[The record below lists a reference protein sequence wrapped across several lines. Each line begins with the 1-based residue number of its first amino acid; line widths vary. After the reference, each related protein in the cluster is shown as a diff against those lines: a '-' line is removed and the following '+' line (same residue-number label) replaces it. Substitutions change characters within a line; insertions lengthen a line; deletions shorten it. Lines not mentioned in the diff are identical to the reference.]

1 MIDKKCTYS
10 SYPFSRTL
18 NIPVIFI
25 TNAAGID
32 RGSSVYL
39 VHQNGTIRCS
49 GSNEG
54 ERKATTFI
62 RPYLVAYIALKKKGL
77 LFTQAAPG
85 LSPFEGCARS
95 YYELGKIKKNG
106 YGHLGNV
113 ITEIVSFENLANP
126 NFIPSSWQNSE
137 KGGTDWVIARHEV
150 LEAWIDVASK
160 NYDFKEKEHIV
171 SSFEF

>member
-1 MIDKKCTYS
+1 MIDKKCAYL

-25 TNAAGID
+25 TNAAETD
-32 RGSSVYL
+32 RGSSVYF

-62 RPYLVAYIALKKKGL
+62 RPYLVAYIALKKNGI
-77 LFTQAAPG
+77 LFNQAAPG

-95 YYELGKIKKNG
+95 YYELSQIMKKG

-113 ITEIVSFENLANP
+113 ITEIISFKNLANP
-126 NFIPSSWQNSE
+126 DFTPSSWQNSE
-137 KGGTDWVIARHEV
+137 KGGTDWAIARDEV
-150 LEAWIDVASK
+150 LEAWINVASK
-160 NYDFKEKEHIV
+160 NYDFKKEEHV
-171 SSFEF
+171 VDSYEF